1 MINWKSLGFFL
12 LTLAVILGMITG
24 GCLFGYGKALS
35 FLASRHPEIKITP
48 ESSTVYAADK
58 QSMKDY
64 VEYKDSGYSVMIPK
78 DARVDKVKKDPSI
91 YIRGKD
97 DLWEIT
103 ISQKLLRYE
112 ESLQSNKYMKN
123 PRGDYY
129 ILLKT
134 IFQTTYNPILLFQK
148 ISYLPSDTTH
158 IKSIKTPCYF
168 GFYVVGKSGDE
179 RTEMYRLFDEEYW
192 HNITVRVDDSKIPH
206 QLIQNIVASVKDD
219 NSWTGGTEESE
230 E

>member
-1 MINWKSLGFFL
+1 MINLKSLGLFF
-12 LTLAVILGMITG
+12 LTLAVLLGMVTG
-24 GCLFGYGKALS
+24 GCLFGYGKALD
-35 FLASRHPEIKITP
+35 FLASRHPEIKVTP
-48 ESSTVYAADK
+48 KSSAVYTIDEK
-58 QSMKDY
+58 SMKDY

-78 DARVDKVKKDPSI
+78 DAHVNKVKKDPSI
-91 YIRGKD
+91 YIYGKD

-103 ISQKLLRYE
+103 ISQKLLRFE
-112 ESLQSNKYMKN
+112 GSLQSSKYTKN

-129 ILLKT
+129 ILLKD
-134 IFQTTYNPILLFQK
+134 IFQATYNPILLFQK

-158 IKSIKTPCYF
+158 IKSIKTPNYF

-179 RTEMYRLFDEEYW
+179 RTEMYRLFDDEYW

-206 QLIQNIVASVKDD
+206 KLIQNIVASLKEDS
-219 NSWTGGTEESE
+219 SWTGGSE

>member
-1 MINWKSLGFFL
+1 M
-12 LTLAVILGMITG
+12 
-24 GCLFGYGKALS
+24 
-35 FLASRHPEIKITP
+35 
-48 ESSTVYAADK
+48 
-58 QSMKDY
+58 
-64 VEYKDSGYSVMIPK
+64 
-78 DARVDKVKKDPSI
+78 AR
-91 YIRGKD
+91 D

-112 ESLQSNKYMKN
+112 DSLQSNKYMNN
-123 PRGDYY
+123 PKGDYY

-134 IFQTTYNPILLFQK
+134 IFQATYNPILLFQK

-179 RTEMYRLFDEEYW
+179 RTEMYRLFDDEYW
-192 HNITVRVDDSKIPH
+192 HNITVRVDDSKVPH
-206 QLIQNIVASVKDD
+206 QLIQNIVASIKDD
-219 NSWTGGTEESE
+219 NSWTGNTEEDE